1 MSTRRCGKGKRYR
14 KTYTRRGT
22 RIRGR
27 CIRSQTRK
35 RESTRNKLRRMRT
48 RMTKRF
54 RGYRRNARTLKKCPR
69 GYILRNAYVRYTK
82 RGNHTLVPQSCI
94 KDVGAP
100 GKGPATGPG
109 IGPLRKG
116 ELAIFGYM
124 NVTSL
129 STADRHSALKK
140 AVKEYGSLTVWRK
153 LNAIHIYTRR
163 TSPTSSKIFK
173 EDMNWIK
180 STFGIKA
187 F

>member
-1 MSTRRCGKGKRYR
+1 MATRRCGKGTRYR
-14 KTYTRRGT
+14 KSYTRRGT
-22 RIRGR
+22 RIHGK
-27 CIRSQTRK
+27 CIRSQTRQ

-69 GYILRNAYVRYTK
+69 GYILRNAYVCYTK
-82 RGNHTLVPQSCI
+82 RGKHTLVPQSCI

-100 GKGPATGPG
+100 GKGLVGGPG

-116 ELAIFGYM
+116 ELAVFGYTH
-124 NVTSL
+124 VTTLPVSE
-129 STADRHSALKK
+129 RRSALKK